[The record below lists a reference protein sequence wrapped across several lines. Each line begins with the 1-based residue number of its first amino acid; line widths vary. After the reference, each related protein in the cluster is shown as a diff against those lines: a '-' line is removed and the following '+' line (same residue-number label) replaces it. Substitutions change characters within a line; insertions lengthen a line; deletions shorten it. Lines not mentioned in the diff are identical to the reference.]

1 MLLEAQSADREL
13 GKELHHGQAAQFF
26 GVQASGFRDGRAEQ
40 QILDGGTGSE
50 GGTMTGGRP
59 TLAPEPSNKFRHSGI
74 ASSRVF
80 AVFIVVLLH
89 TRFLGRESDLPS
101 RCLHLVVMDGGRW
114 VMPFFFTV
122 AGYFWGRKVRSTN
135 QQTAVSLSYGSRI
148 FQIWLFWS
156 LVYLFVP
163 NDIKAFAQYGVSA
176 LVKVPF
182 WRLQSLLMNPEQLFF
197 VGSRSHLWFLMAL
210 LWAVAISTV
219 VLRYG
224 QAKWLIWIGLG
235 LYLFGVV
242 AGPWSPAPFGL
253 KIPFHTRNGPFFGT
267 VFFAV
272 GWQVS
277 SDESLPARR
286 LVHILLWGGAALSAL
301 EIYLLWERFGIN
313 PTADAYVLGTLPYGI
328 GVSLLVMSKPSM
340 ARDTAIASL
349 GKSALGIYAI
359 HYIFLDLL
367 RPLSGA
373 LNARVWDCTLPAIVF
388 LLSLLSVAIL
398 GHITLLQPFVQ
409 TRVRKNLAV
418 A

>member
-1 MLLEAQSADREL
+1 MT
-13 GKELHHGQAAQFF
+13 
-26 GVQASGFRDGRAEQ
+26 AE
-40 QILDGGTGSE
+40 
-50 GGTMTGGRP
+50 RP
-59 TLAPEPSNKFRHSGI
+59 SLAPEPSNKFRHSGI
-74 ASSRVF
+74 DCIRLV
-80 AVFIVVLLH
+80 AVFIVLLFH

-122 AGYFWGRKVRSTN
+122 AGYFWGRKVRSTD
-135 QQTAVSLSYGSRI
+135 QLTAVSLSYGSHI

-163 NDIKAFAQYGVSA
+163 NDIKAFAQYGASA
-176 LVKVPF
+176 LVRVPF
-182 WRLQSLLMNPEQLFF
+182 WRLQSLLMNPEELFF

-242 AGPWSPAPFGL
+242 GGSWSSASFGL
-253 KIPFHTRNGPFFGT
+253 KIPFHTKNGPFFGT
-267 VFFAV
+267 IFFAV

-286 LVHILLWGGAALSAL
+286 LVHMLLWGGAALSAL
-301 EIYLLWERFGIN
+301 EIYLLWGRFGIN
-313 PTADAYVLGTLPYGI
+313 PTAHAYVLGTLPYGI
-328 GVSLLVMSKPSM
+328 GASLLVMSKPLM
-340 ARDTAIASL
+340 ARDTTIAGL
-349 GKSALGIYAI
+349 GKYTLGVYVI

-367 RPLSGA
+367 RPLGGVINTRIWDFA
-373 LNARVWDCTLPAIVF
+373 LPVTVF
-388 LLSLLSVAIL
+388 LLSLLSAAIL
-398 GHITLLQPFVQ
+398 QQITFLQRFVGPGSA
-409 TRVRKNLAV
+409 KNLTV

>member
-1 MLLEAQSADREL
+1 MGNAFLF
-13 GKELHHGQAAQFF
+13 HGC
-26 GVQASGFRDGRAEQ
+26 
-40 QILDGGTGSE
+40 
-50 GGTMTGGRP
+50 
-59 TLAPEPSNKFRHSGI
+59 
-74 ASSRVF
+74 RVF
-80 AVFIVVLLH
+80 
-89 TRFLGRESDLPS
+89 LGQESTLNQPTD
-101 RCLHLVVMDGGRW
+101 RCL
-114 VMPFFFTV
+114 
-122 AGYFWGRKVRSTN
+122 S
-135 QQTAVSLSYGSRI
+135 SYGWRI

-176 LVKVPF
+176 LIKVPF

-277 SDESLPARR
+277 SDGSLPVRR

-301 EIYLLWERFGIN
+301 ETYLLWERFGIN
-313 PTADAYVLGTLPYGI
+313 PTAHAYVLGTLPYGI
-328 GVSLLVMSKPSM
+328 GASLLVMSKPLM

-349 GKSALGIYAI
+349 GKYTLGVYVI

-367 RPLSGA
+367 RPLDGLINTRVFDFA
-373 LNARVWDCTLPAIVF
+373 LPVTVF
-388 LLSLLSVAIL
+388 LLSVLSSAVL
-398 GHITLLQPFVQ
+398 QQITFLQRFVGPGSA
-409 TRVRKNLAV
+409 KNLAV